1 MKVCLT
7 TLYTDNFKSFAPLA
21 IKSFEKF
28 CEYNNFEIQ
37 IYDKVFDQSVHPSWN
52 KLLAVK
58 DCFLKYDYVL
68 WSDIDSL
75 FLNNKKSFL
84 DTANI
89 NEESS
94 LLCSSDWNGICMSH
108 FYIKNNEYNN
118 KLLDTLLF
126 LKDVKDNDFFGKGYG
141 AKWEQNCLKA
151 LLYHF
156 DLKVS
161 TFPNDTILDCR
172 VEDIKE
178 NTFFYHYCVLNNLE
192 RKFLMKN
199 LYEKLFIQ

>member
-1 MKVCLT
+1 VKVCLT

-28 CEYNNFEIQ
+28 CEYNDFEIQ
-37 IYDKVFDQSVHPSWN
+37 IYDQVLDNNIHPAWN

-58 DCFLKYDYVL
+58 DCFLKHDYVL
-68 WSDIDSL
+68 WSDIDTL

-84 DTANI
+84 DMANI
-89 NEESS
+89 SKESS
-94 LLCSSDWNGICMSH
+94 FLCSSDWNGICSSH

-118 KLLDTLLF
+118 KLIDTLLF

-156 DLKVS
+156 NLNVS
-161 TFPNDTILDCR
+161 TFPENTILDCR

-199 LYEKLFIQ
+199 LYERLFVQ

>member
-37 IYDKVFDQSVHPSWN
+37 IYDQALDKSIHPAWN

-58 DCFLKYDYVL
+58 NCFLKYDYVL
-68 WSDIDSL
+68 WSDIDTL

-84 DTANI
+84 DIADI
-89 NEESS
+89 NKETSF
-94 LLCSSDWNGICMSH
+94 LCNSDWNGICTSH

-141 AKWEQNCLKA
+141 MKWEQNCLKA
-151 LLYHF
+151 LFHHF
-156 DLKVS
+156 NLNVS
-161 TFPNDTILDCR
+161 TFPDNTILDCR
-172 VEDIKE
+172 VENIKE

-199 LYEKLFIQ
+199 LYERLFIQ

>member
-28 CEYNNFEIQ
+28 CEYNDFEIQ
-37 IYDKVFDQSVHPSWN
+37 IYDQVLDNNIHPAWN

-58 DCFLKYDYVL
+58 DCFLKHDYVL
-68 WSDIDSL
+68 WSDIDTL

-84 DTANI
+84 DMANI
-89 NEESS
+89 SKESS
-94 LLCSSDWNGICMSH
+94 FLCSSDWNGICSSH
-108 FYIKNNEYNN
+108 FFIKNNEYNN
-118 KLLDTLLF
+118 KLIDTLLF

-156 DLKVS
+156 NLNVS
-161 TFPNDTILDCR
+161 TFPENTILDCR

-199 LYEKLFIQ
+199 LYERLFVQ

>member
-1 MKVCLT
+1 ML
-7 TLYTDNFKSFAPLA
+7 DKS
-21 IKSFEKF
+21 I
-28 CEYNNFEIQ
+28 
-37 IYDKVFDQSVHPSWN
+37 HPAWN

-58 DCFLKYDYVL
+58 NCFLKYDYVL
-68 WSDIDSL
+68 WSDIDTL

-84 DTANI
+84 DIADI
-89 NEESS
+89 NKETPF
-94 LLCSSDWNGICMSH
+94 LCNSDWNGICTSH

-141 AKWEQNCLKA
+141 MKWEQNCLKA
-151 LLYHF
+151 LFHHF
-156 DLKVS
+156 NLNVS
-161 TFPNDTILDCR
+161 TFPDNTILDCR

-199 LYEKLFIQ
+199 LYERLFIQ